1 MYVRMGGDVHSDESD
16 RKNQFKN
23 SGKTEK
29 EYTKVNGTS
38 LLRTKSKK
46 G

>member
-1 MYVRMGGDVHSDESD
+1 MYVRMGGDVHGDESD

-29 EYTKVNGTS
+29 E
-38 LLRTKSKK
+38 
-46 G
+46 